1 MCIPIEY
8 NFPLYSPNIISINI
22 IYKYLRFIFK
32 SKLYIYR
39 EMPKPKSRI
48 IFIFSTFMTKF
59 ILFISLRISNFTSEY
74 KNYFLYKY
82 IRKTFFI

>member
-1 MCIPIEY
+1 MWVPIEY

-39 EMPKPKSRI
+39 ELPKPKSRI
-48 IFIFSTFMTKF
+48 IFTFSTFMTKF
-59 ILFISLRISNFTSEY
+59 NIFISLRMSNFTSEY
-74 KNYFLYKY
+74 KDNFLYKY
-82 IRKTFFI
+82 IKKTFFI